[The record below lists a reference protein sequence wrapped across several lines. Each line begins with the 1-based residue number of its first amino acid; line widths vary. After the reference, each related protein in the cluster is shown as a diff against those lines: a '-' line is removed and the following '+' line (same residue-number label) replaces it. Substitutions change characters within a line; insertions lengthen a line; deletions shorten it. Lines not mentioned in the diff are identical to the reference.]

1 MASQDEE
8 YAPLADMPIKKLEF
22 TPFKPPPKA
31 APAAAPSGNKQQQQ
45 QQQQQA
51 APSAPGASPQS

>member
-45 QQQQQA
+45 QQQA